1 MIYTIIGVLVRIFSN
16 SYLNVFQK
24 LLTNRGKRAEVI
36 NFNTYLGLTFLG
48 LFIFSYDFLFTKE
61 LLFNVL
67 MMGLL
72 GALGNYC
79 MIKALSI
86 GELSTLAP
94 INSYKPVVALIF
106 GIFYLHE
113 LPSIGAIL
121 AIILIILGSYF
132 VLGFKRG
139 IRVNSRAIYYRV
151 LALIFSG
158 SEAIFIKKVIL
169 LCGIANGFFFWAF
182 AGLMFSTLIYLVSNS
197 YIEENKFNGKDL
209 KHLLLLIFSVGIM
222 QYSTNYVFARINV
235 SYALALFQLSSILS
249 IFLGVNIFA
258 EKNLREK
265 LLGAIIM
272 FFGACILI
280 LLK

>member
-1 MIYTIIGVLVRIFSN
+1 MIYTIIGVLIRIFSN

-79 MIKALSI
+79 IIKALSI
-86 GELSTLAP
+86 GELSALAP

-113 LPSIGAIL
+113 LPSISAFF

-139 IRVNSRAIYYRV
+139 IRANSKAIYYRV

-169 LCGIANGFFFWAF
+169 LCGIANGFFFWAL
-182 AGLMFSTLIYLVSNS
+182 AGLMFSVLIFLFSRAF
-197 YIEENKFNGKDL
+197 EEKTEFKSEDL
-209 KHLLLLIFSVGIM
+209 KHLLLLILSVGVM
-222 QYSTNYVFARINV
+222 QYSTNYVFSRINV

-258 EKNLREK
+258 EKNLKQK
-265 LLGAIIM
+265 LLGAVFMII
-272 FFGACILI
+272 GACVLI
-280 LLK
+280 LL